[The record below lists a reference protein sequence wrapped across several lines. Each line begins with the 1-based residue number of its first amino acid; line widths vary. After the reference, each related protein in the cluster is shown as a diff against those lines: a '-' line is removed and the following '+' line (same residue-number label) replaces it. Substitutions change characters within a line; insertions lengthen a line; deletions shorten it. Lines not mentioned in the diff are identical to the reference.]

1 MLRALLDNLL
11 TLTLRTVF
19 SIVALSAAV
28 LIFIS
33 FTNFPK
39 YERYLLPLQF
49 LKAEPRKV
57 SRNLWVGSYLGEE
70 RMLRF
75 LKENRI
81 KVVISLL
88 DGDMYHERQ
97 LLEHERRFLKSRG
110 FTFVSVPL
118 KPFVENERSLKRLRY
133 YLRRYRRQRVY
144 VHSYLGRIRTKYIK
158 EVLNA
163 WKGS

>member
-1 MLRALLDNLL
+1 MFRALLDSLL
-11 TLTLRTVF
+11 HITLR
-19 SIVALSAAV
+19 SIFALVAFLALL

-33 FTNFPK
+33 FTDFPR
-39 YERYLLPLQF
+39 YERYLLLLQL
-49 LKAEPRKV
+49 LKAEPQKV
-57 SRNLWVGSYLGEE
+57 SKNLWVGGYLGDEK
-70 RMLRF
+70 MLRF

-88 DGDMYHERQ
+88 DRDMYHERQ

-133 YLRRYRRQRVY
+133 YLRRYGRNRLY
-144 VHSYLGRIRTKYIK
+144 VHSYLGRIRIRYVK

-163 WKGS
+163 WKAP